1 MDNERIPEATLAK
14 LFNGQLSGDEITEF
28 DDMVD
33 GFTLYVTVTTAFI
46 DRIELYANEIKEGFR
61 DPIKI
66 EVSIAPIGNFTN
78 QFD

>member
-1 MDNERIPEATLAK
+1 MENESIPEATLAK
-14 LFNGQLSGDEITEF
+14 LFNGQLSGDEISYF

-46 DRIELYANEIKEGFR
+46 DRIELYANEIEKDVR
-61 DPIKI
+61 PQWL
-66 EVSIAPIGNFTN
+66 EVSAAPVGNGTN